1 MSAQSGRSGRSTP
14 EAEGTAAPILQAEH
28 LSKTFLVSGGDR
40 LGRKHPVT
48 VLDDISLS
56 VYRGESFGLVGESG
70 CGKSTLARCLLRLLE
85 PSAGRVLFDGVDLTT
100 LDRDELRA
108 QRRRM
113 QFVFQDPFAS
123 LDPRMT
129 AGAIVEEPLLIHQI
143 GDQGERR
150 EAALE
155 MLADVGLTTEQAR
168 RRPHAFSGGQ
178 RQRIGIARAFVL
190 RPDLV
195 ILDEPISALDVSVQ
209 AQVLNLLG
217 RLQTQLGLTYVF
229 ISHDLAVAEYFC
241 DRVAVLYLGQVMEV
255 AARSA
260 LFHHPLH
267 PYSVSLLSAVP
278 VPLVG
283 GRARRAGRPQPIGEV
298 GSVVER
304 PPGCPFEPRCP
315 VGRGRDICR
324 SERPPITEPAEGHL
338 VACHF
343 AGEIAPPDERAQQ
356 ASADLHGDLA
366 PATGQDG
373 AQASGQDGKAL

>member
-1 MSAQSGRSGRSTP
+1 VS
-14 EAEGTAAPILQAEH
+14 EPILQADG
-28 LSKTFLVSGGDR
+28 LSKSFDVRGGDR
-40 LGRKHPVT
+40 LGRKHEVK
-48 VLDDISLS
+48 VLDDISLT
-56 VYRGESFGLVGESG
+56 VLRGESFGLVGESG

-85 PSAGRVLFDGVDLTT
+85 LSAGRVLFDGVDLTT

-108 QRRRM
+108 LRRRM
-113 QFVFQDPFAS
+113 QFVFQDPYSS

-129 AGAIVEEPLLIHQI
+129 AGAIVEEPLVIHEI
-143 GDQGERR
+143 GDVHERR
-150 EAALE
+150 AAVLA
-155 MLADVGLTTEQAR
+155 MLADVGLTPEQAR

-190 RPDLV
+190 RPDVV

-209 AQVLNLLG
+209 AQVLNLL
-217 RLQTQLGLTYVF
+217 RSLQTQLGLTYVF

-241 DRVAVLYLGQVMEV
+241 DRIAVLYLGQVMEV
-255 AARSA
+255 ADRAR
-260 LFHHPLH
+260 LFHSPLH

-278 VPLVG
+278 IPLVG
-283 GRARRAGRPQPIGEV
+283 GRARRASRPQPIGEV

-324 SERPPITEPAEGHL
+324 GERPPITEPTAGHL

-343 AGEIAPPDERAQQ
+343 PGEVSVAR
-356 ASADLHGDLA
+356 G
-366 PATGQDG
+366 TGNG
-373 AQASGQDGKAL
+373 ANA